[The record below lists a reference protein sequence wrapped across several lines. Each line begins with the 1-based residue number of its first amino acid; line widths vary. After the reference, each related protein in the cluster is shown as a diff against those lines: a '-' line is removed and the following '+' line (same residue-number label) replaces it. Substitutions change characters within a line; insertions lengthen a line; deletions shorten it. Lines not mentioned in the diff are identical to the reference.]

1 MQLPLVQPAPI
12 VLEHAPAF
20 RSLFKNRCQYQH
32 FQNYLTG
39 LMVLDNKTMANI
51 TRCMLESADKT
62 NLSRFF
68 SEADWDAEA
77 VNEERIVY
85 LLQKTGRQ
93 RLGGRK
99 SILAIDDTLAEHV
112 GSLFEYID
120 KHYNHGNNTYPLAH
134 NLVTSHYVSGAVRF
148 PVGWRLYRRYE
159 EFTNWET
166 FVNKHFPDAVIP
178 KKKKERNR
186 FKKDVEA
193 ILLEDPEFRVLDEAF
208 QTKITLAIELVKEAV
223 ELVIPFETALFDS
236 WYLAPLLLEVL
247 AEWGKKWISILK
259 MNRNITTNNL
269 RILDEEGK
277 AVRFENSKIK
287 VQDLIPLIPAP
298 AFKPVQVGE
307 ETYYCFS
314 KNVRIPSLGKVR
326 LIISFDNP
334 ELQGTCA
341 VLVTN
346 HLSWNAK
353 KIIETYLLRWPI
365 ETFYQEAKQQLGLNK
380 YRMRSADAIQKHWCL
395 VFVAYSFLHLDC
407 LPTSRRKVYK
417 PIQTIGQVIRKQ
429 TQMLIEQLLLYS
441 HKLLV
446 QGLDLAEVSNLLFV
460 KQAYTMSSQT

>member
-1 MQLPLVQPAPI
+1 M
-12 VLEHAPAF
+12 EHAPAF
-20 RSLFKNRCQYQH
+20 QTLFANRCQYQH

-39 LMVLDNKTMANI
+39 LMVLENKTMANI
-51 TRCMLESADKT
+51 TRCVLESADKT

-68 SEADWDAEA
+68 SEASWDVEA
-77 VNEERIVY
+77 VNKERIAY
-85 LLQKTGRQ
+85 MLQKTERQ
-93 RLGGRK
+93 RIGARK
-99 SILAIDDTLAEHV
+99 SVLAIDDTLSEHV

-148 PVGWRLYRRYE
+148 PAGWRLYRRYE
-159 EFTNWET
+159 EFTDWEA
-166 FVNKHFPDAVIP
+166 FVAKHFPDAVIP
-178 KKKKERNR
+178 NKKKERNR
-186 FKKDVEA
+186 FKKEVEA
-193 ILLEDPEFRVLDEAF
+193 TLLEDPEFQALDEAF
-208 QTKITLAIELVKEAV
+208 QTKITLAIELVKEAIES
-223 ELVIPFETALFDS
+223 ELPFETVLFDS

-247 AEWGKKWISILK
+247 AEQGKKWISILK

-269 RILDEEGK
+269 RILDEEEK
-277 AVRFENSKIK
+277 PIRFEGTKIK
-287 VQDLIPLIPAP
+287 VEDLIPLIPAS
-298 AFKPVQVGE
+298 AFKSVELGE

-314 KNVRIPSLGKVR
+314 KNVFIPSLGKVR
-326 LIISFDNP
+326 LIISFDNADR
-334 ELQGTCA
+334 QGTCA

-380 YRMRSADAIQKHWCL
+380 YRMRSAEAIQKHWCL

-417 PIQTIGQVIRKQ
+417 PIKTIGQVIRKQ
-429 TQMLIEQLLLYS
+429 SQKLIEQLLLHS
-441 HKLLV
+441 HKLFA
-446 QGLDLAEVSNLLFV
+446 QGVNETDVFKQLFA
-460 KQAYTMSSQT
+460 KQAYTMSS

>member
-20 RSLFKNRCQYQH
+20 QALFKNRCQYQH

-39 LMVLDNKTMANI
+39 LMVLENKTMANI
-51 TRCMLESADKT
+51 TRCVLESADKT

-68 SEADWDAEA
+68 SEANWVVEA
-77 VNEERIVY
+77 VNQERVAY
-85 LLQKTGRQ
+85 LLQKTERQ
-93 RLGGRK
+93 RLGARK
-99 SILAIDDTLAEHV
+99 SVLAIDDTLSEHV

-159 EFTNWET
+159 EFTHWET
-166 FVNKHFPDAVIP
+166 FVEKHFPDAVIP

-186 FKKDVEA
+186 FKKEVEA
-193 ILLEDPEFRVLDEAF
+193 TLLEDPEFQVLDEAF
-208 QTKITLAIELVKEAV
+208 QTKITLAIELVKEAI
-223 ELVIPFETALFDS
+223 ESKLPFETVLFDS
-236 WYLAPLLLEVL
+236 WYLAPLLLEAL

-269 RILDEEGK
+269 RILDEKGNPI
-277 AVRFENSKIK
+277 RFEGTKIK
-287 VQDLIPLIPAP
+287 VEDLIPLIPAS
-298 AFKPVQVGE
+298 AFKPIEVEE

-314 KNVRIPSLGKVR
+314 KNVFIPSLGKVR
-326 LIISFDNP
+326 LIISFDNAD
-334 ELQGTCA
+334 LQGTCA

-380 YRMRSADAIQKHWCL
+380 YRMRSAEAIQKHWCL

-417 PIQTIGQVIRKQ
+417 PIKTIGQVIRKQ
-429 TQMLIEQLLLYS
+429 TQKLIEQLLLHS
-441 HKLLV
+441 HKLFE
-446 QGLDLAEVSNLLFV
+446 QGVNETEVFYQLFA
-460 KQAYTMSSQT
+460 KQAYTMSS

>member
-20 RSLFKNRCQYQH
+20 QKVFKNRCQYQH

-39 LMVLDNKTMANI
+39 LMVLENKTMANI
-51 TRCMLESADKT
+51 TRCVLESADKT

-68 SEADWDAEA
+68 SEASWDAEA
-77 VNEERIVY
+77 VNKERLAY
-85 LLQKTGRQ
+85 LLQKTKRQ
-93 RLGGRK
+93 RLGARK
-99 SILAIDDTLAEHV
+99 SVVAIDDTLSEHV

-134 NLVTSHYVSGAVRF
+134 NLVTSHFVSGAVRF

-159 EFTNWET
+159 EFTQWEA
-166 FVNKHFPDAVIP
+166 FVEKHFSDAVIP

-186 FKKDVEA
+186 FKKGVEA
-193 ILLEDPEFRVLDEAF
+193 TLLEDPEFQALDEAF
-208 QTKITLAIELVKEAV
+208 QTKIALAIELIEEAI
-223 ELVIPFETALFDS
+223 ELKLPFGTVLFDS

-247 AEWGKKWISILK
+247 AKKGKKWISILK

-269 RILDEEGK
+269 RILDEEEK
-277 AVRFENSKIK
+277 PIRFEGTKIK
-287 VQDLIPLIPAP
+287 VEDLIPLIPAF
-298 AFKPVQVGE
+298 AFKSVEVGE

-314 KNVRIPSLGKVR
+314 KNVFIPTLGKVR
-326 LIISFDNP
+326 LIISFDNAD
-334 ELQGTCA
+334 LQGTCA

-346 HLSWNAK
+346 RLSWNAK

-380 YRMRSADAIQKHWCL
+380 YRMRSAEAIQKHWCL

-417 PIQTIGQVIRKQ
+417 PIKTIGQVIRKQ
-429 TQMLIEQLLLYS
+429 TQKLIEQLLLHSY
-441 HKLLV
+441 KLFE
-446 QGLDLAEVSNLLFV
+446 QGVNETEVFYQLFA
-460 KQAYTMSSQT
+460 KQAYTMSS

>member
-20 RSLFKNRCQYQH
+20 QKVFKNRCQYQH

-39 LMVLDNKTMANI
+39 LMVLENKTMANI
-51 TRCMLESADKT
+51 TRCVLESADKT

-68 SEADWDAEA
+68 SEASWDAEA
-77 VNEERIVY
+77 VNKERLAY
-85 LLQKTGRQ
+85 LLQKTKRQ
-93 RLGGRK
+93 RLGARK
-99 SILAIDDTLAEHV
+99 SVVAIDDTLSEHV

-134 NLVTSHYVSGAVRF
+134 NLVTSHFVSGAVRF

-159 EFTNWET
+159 EFTQWEA
-166 FVNKHFPDAVIP
+166 FVEKHFSDAVIP

-186 FKKDVEA
+186 FKKGVEA
-193 ILLEDPEFRVLDEAF
+193 TLLEDPEFQALDEAF
-208 QTKITLAIELVKEAV
+208 QTKIALAIELIEEAI
-223 ELVIPFETALFDS
+223 ELKLPFGTVLFDS

-247 AEWGKKWISILK
+247 AKKGKKWISILK

-269 RILDEEGK
+269 RILDEEEK
-277 AVRFENSKIK
+277 PIRFEGTKIK
-287 VQDLIPLIPAP
+287 VEDLIPLIPAS
-298 AFKPVQVGE
+298 AFKSVEVGE

-314 KNVRIPSLGKVR
+314 KNVFIPTLGKVR
-326 LIISFDNP
+326 LIISFDNAD
-334 ELQGTCA
+334 LQGTCA

-346 HLSWNAK
+346 RLSWNAK

-380 YRMRSADAIQKHWCL
+380 YRMRSAEAIQKHWCL

-417 PIQTIGQVIRKQ
+417 PIKTIGQVIRKQ
-429 TQMLIEQLLLYS
+429 TQKLIEQLLLHSY
-441 HKLLV
+441 KLFA
-446 QGLDLAEVSNLLFV
+446 QGVNETEVFYQLFA
-460 KQAYTMSSQT
+460 KQAYTMSS